1 MIDKATLIRKQD
13 GSLEPFCSGKL
24 RRCVEVL
31 LRETGFDPGV
41 ARPLT
46 KAVGIHVKQRPDDV
60 TSAYIFDC
68 IVAVLKQTGL
78 TKAAEA
84 LTAHRERRERR
95 RSGICVVAAD
105 SPAVACWSKSRLAA
119 TLRDRHGLRDAV
131 ARYLAGEIE
140 RKVLE
145 LDYTAVSTEL
155 LTALVASELSAWG
168 LASHGVDT
176 AHLNRVAARAATA
189 SSRPNSGG
197 EC

>member
-1 MIDKATLIRKQD
+1 MIDKGVLIRKQD

-46 KAVGIHVKQRPDDV
+46 KAVGIHVKHRPGDV

-68 IVAVLKQTGL
+68 VAAVLKQTGL
-78 TKAAEA
+78 TRASDA
-84 LTAHRERRERR
+84 LTSHRERRGRR
-95 RSGICVVAAD
+95 RAAICVVATQGH
-105 SPAVACWSKSRLAA
+105 SVASWSKSRLAA
-119 TLRDRHGLRDAV
+119 TLRDRHGLREAV

-145 LDYTAVSTEL
+145 LDYTAVSTDL
-155 LTALVASELSAWG
+155 LSALVASELSAWG
-168 LASHGVDT
+168 LASYG
-176 AHLNRVAARAATA
+176 AEAAPSNRVATRVAAA
-189 SSRPNSGG
+189 SSRPDSGG
-197 EC
+197 E